1 MMKEYARFDN
11 QSLENY
17 LKEYNLDRE
26 KTFRYYLFP
35 ADDLAAVY
43 WGYIFEGI
51 KCRCV
56 LVEDNFLRECGKE
69 FCPRLCAWERHPRCR
84 MVSASE
90 NPFGRKIQ
98 YGLFCPY
105 G

>member
-11 QSLENY
+11 QSSENY

-43 WGYIFEGI
+43 WGYILKG
-51 KCRCV
+51 
-56 LVEDNFLRECGKE
+56 
-69 FCPRLCAWERHPRCR
+69 
-84 MVSASE
+84 
-90 NPFGRKIQ
+90 
-98 YGLFCPY
+98 
-105 G
+105 